1 MSTHESELVFG
12 YNYIDIE
19 INEWGN
25 LEFTK
30 HFVEISSE
38 NELDTQD

>member
-12 YNYIDIE
+12 YNYFDIE

-25 LEFTK
+25 LEITK

-38 NELDTQD
+38 NELDTLE